1 MLGCPFR
8 DALVVLNQ
16 AFGNILAETDVV
28 LSRRILEDINL
39 IRFLHIST
47 KKAVT
52 LGDDL
57 KLGAGLGFEP
67 RIRQLPDYEPDEL
80 VLN

>member
-28 LSRRILEDINL
+28 LSRRILEDIKL
-39 IRFLHIST
+39 II
-47 KKAVT
+47 
-52 LGDDL
+52 
-57 KLGAGLGFEP
+57 
-67 RIRQLPDYEPDEL
+67 
-80 VLN
+80 